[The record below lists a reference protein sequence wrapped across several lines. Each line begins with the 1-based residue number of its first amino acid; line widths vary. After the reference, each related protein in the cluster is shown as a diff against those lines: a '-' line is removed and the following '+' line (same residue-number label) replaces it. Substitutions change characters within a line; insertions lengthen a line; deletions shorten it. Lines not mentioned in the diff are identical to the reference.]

1 MKNKKTGMDGY
12 TKELVE
18 KSYERKLTDKQWEI
32 LVDFCEDEPSVMNAV
47 ADFMSKIDWL
57 EEQYDEYNKLLVEIH
72 GQEKADEINGKGRR
86 RNEDD

>member
-1 MKNKKTGMDGY
+1 
-12 TKELVE
+12 
-18 KSYERKLTDKQWEI
+18 
-32 LVDFCEDEPSVMNAV
+32 
-47 ADFMSKIDWL
+47 MSKIDWL